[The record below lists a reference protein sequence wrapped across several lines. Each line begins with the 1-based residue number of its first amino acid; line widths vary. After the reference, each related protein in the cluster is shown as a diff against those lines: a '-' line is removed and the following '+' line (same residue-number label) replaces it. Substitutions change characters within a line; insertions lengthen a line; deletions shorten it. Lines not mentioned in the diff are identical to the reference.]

1 MNSKIYHTCLT
12 EALNYSDQDAFVSD
26 LALSS
31 IWEDG
36 ADEIPDSRIDWLRQ
50 IWAAAHRSIKD
61 ICKDAGLTQR
71 GLAEHFNIPTRTI
84 GNWATGERACPEY
97 TRIMMQEL
105 LGLVDREPIKY
116 NLVYSVRG
124 REEVVFRGSYAE
136 ASKAEDELRAVLKIN
151 DPDGIESGCYI
162 RSDAQLLADQRW
174 KDLFSQLTDEEKH
187 DYIVVDGRKYIR
199 KIWEANNR

>member
-36 ADEIPDSRIDWLRQ
+36 TDEIPDSRVDWLRQ
-50 IWAAAHRSIKD
+50 IWTAAHRSIKD

-84 GNWATGERACPEY
+84 GNWATGERTCPDY

-105 LGLVDREPIKY
+105 LGLVSRGPIGY
-116 NLVYSVRG
+116 NLIYSVRG
-124 REEVVFRGSYAE
+124 REEVVFHGSFADV
-136 ASKAEDELRAVLKIN
+136 SKAENSLRALLRLN
-151 DPDGIESGCYI
+151 DPEGVESDCFI
-162 RSDAQLLADQRW
+162 RSDAQLRADQRR
-174 KDLFSQLTDEEKH
+174 KDLFSQLTDERST
-187 DYIVVDGRKYIR
+187 ITS
-199 KIWEANNR
+199 